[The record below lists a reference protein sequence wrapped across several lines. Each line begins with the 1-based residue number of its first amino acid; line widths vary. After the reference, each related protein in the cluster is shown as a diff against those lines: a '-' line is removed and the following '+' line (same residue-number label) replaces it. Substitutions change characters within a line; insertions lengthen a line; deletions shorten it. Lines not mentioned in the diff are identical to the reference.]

1 MNMFFKIAISVSMVA
16 VAFAFFY
23 VVFSTLNKVYGK
35 REEIFNK
42 INASYQASGTMP
54 YKKLMLSRR
63 GIMYRVNNYDL
74 SPGYYLVLKV
84 SVGILISALAF
95 LLVMK
100 WYMLLIGFAIGYFGV
115 PLYFRYENN
124 KDNEEMMMDI
134 YNTYANIKIQ
144 MGAGIYIR
152 ECLEYTYEMVTNKR
166 YKQALRE
173 LILNFSDKTVS
184 STDAVSVFKN
194 RFDSQEIDKLAALIS
209 SFLQYGINANHTDDI
224 MTEIQGLI
232 QADTLKKEHDI
243 EMKAEMV
250 TFAFFGVIIAMVVFM
265 IFSSFSLGGVFSA

>member
-1 MNMFFKIAISVSMVA
+1 MNTFFKIVISISMVA
-16 VAFAFFY
+16 VALAFFY
-23 VVFSTLNKVYGK
+23 VIFSTLTKIYGK

-42 INASYQASGTMP
+42 INASYQAAGTMS

-74 SPGYYLVLKV
+74 SPGYYLILKI
-84 SVGILISALAF
+84 SVGILIGSLAF
-95 LLVMK
+95 LLLMK
-100 WYMLLIGFAIGYFGV
+100 WYAFPIGFAIGYLGV
-115 PLYFRYENN
+115 PLYFKYENN

-152 ECLEYTYEMVTNKR
+152 ECLEYTYEMTVNKR

-173 LILNFSDKTVS
+173 LVLNFSDKTVS
-184 STDAVSVFKN
+184 STDAVKIFKN
-194 RFDSQEIDKLAALIS
+194 RFDSQEIDKLAALIG
-209 SFLQYGINANHTDDI
+209 SFLQYGLNANHTDDI

-265 IFSSFSLGGVFSA
+265 IFSSFSLGGVF

>member
-173 LILNFSDKTVS
+173 LVLNFSDKTVS

>member
-1 MNMFFKIAISVSMVA
+1 MNTFFKIVISISMVA
-16 VAFAFFY
+16 VAVAFFY
-23 VVFSTLNKVYGK
+23 VIFSTLTKIYGK

-42 INASYQASGTMP
+42 INASYQVAGTMS

-74 SPGYYLVLKV
+74 SPGYYLILKI
-84 SVGILISALAF
+84 SVGILIGSLAF
-95 LLVMK
+95 LLLMK
-100 WYMLLIGFAIGYFGV
+100 WYAFPIGFAIGYLGV
-115 PLYFRYENN
+115 PLYFKYENN

-152 ECLEYTYEMVTNKR
+152 ECLEYTYEMTVNKR

-173 LILNFSDKTVS
+173 LVLNFSDKTVS
-184 STDAVSVFKN
+184 STDAVKIFKN
-194 RFDSQEIDKLAALIS
+194 RFDSQEIDKLAALIG
-209 SFLQYGINANHTDDI
+209 SFLQYGLNANHTDDI

-265 IFSSFSLGGVFSA
+265 IFSSFSLGGVF